1 MSKTKTAAST
11 KGRSPSGRTGV
22 RAPREQSPSGQGAL
36 RTSKKKSALH
46 SGKSQQEAKAAV
58 SSAKAK
64 KSPIRKTTSSKQA
77 KAVTSK
83 TSDKSKAAS
92 RPLKPSKNELNTV
105 SKSAAVPSSKAKR
118 ASKTQETEKAN
129 GVAKA
134 KERHKT
140 PPARKANN
148 QDNAGSTRSNLALRP
163 VVKEA
168 TKGKLA
174 AKGATESKATK
185 PQTKPSLKAHKPS
198 KTGEKPAK
206 TPASKSEPKTATKPV
221 AKTPAATPKIT
232 MPKTSSKSANES
244 KSAKAPT
251 KPESKSK
258 ATLKTPAKPKAEAKS
273 VKTRA
278 ATKPAPVKTESEDA
292 KPKKAASEPGAKE
305 TSKTATARTPAA
317 SKLKVSTPTKLAPK
331 TSSKSTAVI
340 EEAEELLEEDLALD
354 ADELEAPELEIAD
367 ADELEA
373 EPDLDMLVP
382 PTPKAGKLAAVALV
396 EEEIGEEVLEADLED
411 IEILEPDF
419 ELGTLPVEEAEEELE
434 EDLPLPRISTSD
446 PVRQYLHEIGQ
457 VPLLTLEEE
466 IDLARRVEDGVAAA
480 QRLAEETGLEA
491 ELIRH
496 VLRSQVQG
504 SSRVTNIPGTE
515 LRIDPDTVQAV
526 DARLRALPREV
537 KRHLHI
543 ARDGEICRQ
552 HLIEANLRL
561 VVSIAKKYT
570 GRGLSF
576 LDLIQEG
583 NQGLIRAVEKF
594 EYKRRYKFST
604 YATWWIR
611 QAINRAIAD
620 QARTIRIPV
629 HMVETINKL
638 TRTARQM
645 QQELGREPAYEEIAE
660 AMGPGWDAK
669 KVEETFK
676 IAQEPVSLETPI
688 GDEKDSFYGDFIP
701 DEHMA
706 SPVDSAAQS
715 MLSEE
720 LEKALNKLSERE
732 AMVLKL
738 RKGLIDGREH
748 TLEEVGAYF
757 GVTRERIR
765 QIENKALRKLKYHE
779 SRTRKLRDFLD

>member
-1 MSKTKTAAST
+1 
-11 KGRSPSGRTGV
+11 
-22 RAPREQSPSGQGAL
+22 
-36 RTSKKKSALH
+36 
-46 SGKSQQEAKAAV
+46 
-58 SSAKAK
+58 
-64 KSPIRKTTSSKQA
+64 
-77 KAVTSK
+77 
-83 TSDKSKAAS
+83 
-92 RPLKPSKNELNTV
+92 
-105 SKSAAVPSSKAKR
+105 
-118 ASKTQETEKAN
+118 
-129 GVAKA
+129 
-134 KERHKT
+134 
-140 PPARKANN
+140 
-148 QDNAGSTRSNLALRP
+148 
-163 VVKEA
+163 
-168 TKGKLA
+168 
-174 AKGATESKATK
+174 
-185 PQTKPSLKAHKPS
+185 
-198 KTGEKPAK
+198 
-206 TPASKSEPKTATKPV
+206 
-221 AKTPAATPKIT
+221 
-232 MPKTSSKSANES
+232 MPKTPTKSAIKPDG
-244 KSAKAPT
+244 KSVKAPA
-251 KPESKSK
+251 KPERKGK
-258 ATLKTPAKPKAEAKS
+258 AAAKTPAKPKAEAPSPRKA
-273 VKTRA
+273 KA
-278 ATKPAPVKTESEDA
+278 ATKSAPAKTAAKTESKAA
-292 KPKKAASEPGAKE
+292 KPEPKVASKPEAK
-305 TSKTATARTPAA
+305 ATAKVPAA
-317 SKLKVSTPTKLAPK
+317 SKPKTGVTPTKLAAK
-331 TSSKSTAVI
+331 TSPKSTAV
-340 EEAEELLEEDLALD
+340 LEEDADLLEGEDLATD
-354 ADELEAPELEIAD
+354 ADELEAPEIEMAD
-367 ADELEA
+367 VDDLEA
-373 EPDLDMLVP
+373 TPDLDELVP
-382 PTPKAGKLAAVALV
+382 PTPKAGKLAVALD
-396 EEEIGEEVLEADLED
+396 EEIGEEILEGDLED

-419 ELGTLPVEEAEEELE
+419 ALGTLPVEEAEEEIE
-434 EDLPLPRISTSD
+434 DDLPLPRISTSD

-504 SSRVTNIPGTE
+504 SSRVSNIPGTE

-526 DARLRALPREV
+526 DARLRALDRMV

-720 LEKALNKLSERE
+720 LEKALGKLSERE

>member
-1 MSKTKTAAST
+1 MSKTKTAASA
-11 KGRSPSGRTGV
+11 KGRST
-22 RAPREQSPSGQGAL
+22 L
-36 RTSKKKSALH
+36 RTSKGQSALRTA
-46 SGKSQQEAKAAV
+46 KSQCAGKAVVSTAKVKKPLAKKQAAS
-58 SSAKAK
+58 SSAKARASASK
-64 KSPIRKTTSSKQA
+64 TAGKSKAVAKPLKTTKPQLKTAA
-77 KAVTSK
+77 KAAAKPRPTTPVKAKAPSKNQPVRRASPQQKAASVRSKTALKPPAKGAARDNPKAKPPRPQPKPVARSALKTAKPGKTSAEPAKTPESKPKVKAVSKPAPKPVAKAPAKTPSKPMPKTPTKSAIKPASKSVKASTKPEPKGKAAAKPKAEAPSTSK
-83 TSDKSKAAS
+83 TKATI
-92 RPLKPSKNELNTV
+92 KP
-105 SKSAAVPSSKAKR
+105 APAK
-118 ASKTQETEKAN
+118 TT
-129 GVAKA
+129 AKI
-134 KERHKT
+134 
-140 PPARKANN
+140 
-148 QDNAGSTRSNLALRP
+148 
-163 VVKEA
+163 
-168 TKGKLA
+168 
-174 AKGATESKATK
+174 ESKATK
-185 PQTKPSLKAHKPS
+185 PEPKVAPR
-198 KTGEKPAK
+198 
-206 TPASKSEPKTATKPV
+206 TPA
-221 AKTPAATPKIT
+221 AKTPAA
-232 MPKTSSKSANES
+232 S
-244 KSAKAPT
+244 
-251 KPESKSK
+251 
-258 ATLKTPAKPKAEAKS
+258 KPKAG
-273 VKTRA
+273 T
-278 ATKPAPVKTESEDA
+278 
-292 KPKKAASEPGAKE
+292 
-305 TSKTATARTPAA
+305 
-317 SKLKVSTPTKLAPK
+317 TPTQLAGK
-331 TSSKSTAVI
+331 TSPKSTAVL
-340 EEAEELLEEDLALD
+340 EEGEDVLEGEDLALD
-354 ADELEAPELEIAD
+354 AADLEAPEIEMVDLD
-367 ADELEA
+367 NLEA
-373 EPDLDMLVP
+373 TPDLDKLVP
-382 PTPKAGKLAAVALV
+382 PTPKAGKLAVALA

-419 ELGTLPVEEAEEELE
+419 ALGTLPVEEAEEEIE
-434 EDLPLPRISTSD
+434 DDLPLPRISTSD

-504 SSRVTNIPGTE
+504 SSRISNIPGTE
-515 LRIDPDTVQAV
+515 LRIDPDTVQVV
-526 DARLRALPREV
+526 DARLRALDRMV

-720 LEKALNKLSERE
+720 LDKALGKLSERE

>member
-1 MSKTKTAAST
+1 MKET
-11 KGRSPSGRTGV
+11 
-22 RAPREQSPSGQGAL
+22 
-36 RTSKKKSALH
+36 
-46 SGKSQQEAKAAV
+46 
-58 SSAKAK
+58 KAK
-64 KSPIRKTTSSKQA
+64 P
-77 KAVTSK
+77 
-83 TSDKSKAAS
+83 
-92 RPLKPSKNELNTV
+92 
-105 SKSAAVPSSKAKR
+105 
-118 ASKTQETEKAN
+118 
-129 GVAKA
+129 
-134 KERHKT
+134 
-140 PPARKANN
+140 
-148 QDNAGSTRSNLALRP
+148 
-163 VVKEA
+163 
-168 TKGKLA
+168 
-174 AKGATESKATK
+174 
-185 PQTKPSLKAHKPS
+185 
-198 KTGEKPAK
+198 PAK
-206 TPASKSEPKTATKPV
+206 TPAQPAKAAK
-221 AKTPAATPKIT
+221 AKTEETQAVAVL
-232 MPKTSSKSANES
+232 E
-244 KSAKAPT
+244 
-251 KPESKSK
+251 
-258 ATLKTPAKPKAEAKS
+258 TPAPE
-273 VKTRA
+273 
-278 ATKPAPVKTESEDA
+278 KPARPSAAAKQTPEPTRSPVE
-292 KPKKAASEPGAKE
+292 AAIPRPVG
-305 TSKTATARTPAA
+305 
-317 SKLKVSTPTKLAPK
+317 
-331 TSSKSTAVI
+331 
-340 EEAEELLEEDLALD
+340 EEGEGEEGFEVVEEGLEFL
-354 ADELEAPELEIAD
+354 
-367 ADELEA
+367 
-373 EPDLDMLVP
+373 EPDLDLLE
-382 PTPKAGKLAAVALV
+382 PTLELEG
-396 EEEIGEEVLEADLED
+396 EEEDSFD
-411 IEILEPDF
+411 
-419 ELGTLPVEEAEEELE
+419 
-434 EDLPLPRISTSD
+434 EDLPLTTRVSTSD

-466 IDLARRVEDGVAAA
+466 IDLARRVEDGVASA
-480 QRLAEETGLEA
+480 QFLAQETGLEA
-491 ELIRH
+491 DLIRQ
-496 VLRSQVQG
+496 VLRAQVQG
-504 SSRVTNIPGTE
+504 GARISQVPGME
-515 LRIDPDTVQAV
+515 VKLDPETISAV
-526 DARLRALPREV
+526 DTRLRGLPREI
-537 KRHLHI
+537 KRHFHF
-543 ARDGEICRQ
+543 ARDGELARQ

-645 QQELGREPAYEEIAE
+645 QQELGREPSYEEISE

>member
-1 MSKTKTAAST
+1 VNRLSRTKTTAGTKGKKTTPSKAGRSTSSKGKQTADRSVASGAKPNKKTKPSIPQRT
-11 KGRSPSGRTGV
+11 SPSST
-22 RAPREQSPSGQGAL
+22 AQSQA
-36 RTSKKKSALH
+36 
-46 SGKSQQEAKAAV
+46 
-58 SSAKAK
+58 
-64 KSPIRKTTSSKQA
+64 SPIRSASKPSANTTKAQA
-77 KAVTSK
+77 SAK
-83 TSDKSKAAS
+83 TSTDK
-92 RPLKPSKNELNTV
+92 PPSNSQRVKEDSQNLQTAPGPAKQPEAKGT
-105 SKSAAVPSSKAKR
+105 SKSAVNSVKSAPSS
-118 ASKTQETEKAN
+118 T
-129 GVAKA
+129 
-134 KERHKT
+134 
-140 PPARKANN
+140 
-148 QDNAGSTRSNLALRP
+148 
-163 VVKEA
+163 
-168 TKGKLA
+168 A
-174 AKGATESKATK
+174 AQ
-185 PQTKPSLKAHKPS
+185 P
-198 KTGEKPAK
+198 
-206 TPASKSEPKTATKPV
+206 
-221 AKTPAATPKIT
+221 
-232 MPKTSSKSANES
+232 MPKTSSKTH
-244 KSAKAPT
+244 KPAKAPT
-251 KPESKSK
+251 KPDTGVKPAEGASTQPKSKSAPQSAPQKIGSTSTPQPESKAALRTKSTK
-258 ATLKTPAKPKAEAKS
+258 TTPARP
-273 VKTRA
+273 
-278 ATKPAPVKTESEDA
+278 
-292 KPKKAASEPGAKE
+292 E
-305 TSKTATARTPAA
+305 TKTALDKTA
-317 SKLKVSTPTKLAPK
+317 LL
-331 TSSKSTAVI
+331 
-340 EEAEELLEEDLALD
+340 EDEQDQLEEELVSEAGEDEANEIEIPDVDDLE
-354 ADELEAPELEIAD
+354 P
-367 ADELEA
+367 
-373 EPDLDMLVP
+373 PDLDELGPPVSVDRKLETLVLP
-382 PTPKAGKLAAVALV
+382 D
-396 EEEIGEEVLEADLED
+396 EEIAEEVLEGDLD
-411 IEILEPDF
+411 IEMLEPDF
-419 ELGTLPVEEAEEELE
+419 EMGTLPVEEAEEEIE
-434 EDLPLPRISTSD
+434 DDLPLPRISTSD

-466 IDLARRVEDGVAAA
+466 IDLARRVEEGVAAA
-480 QRLAEETGLEA
+480 LRLAEETGLEA

-504 SSRVTNIPGTE
+504 SSRVSNIPGTE

-526 DARLRALPREV
+526 DTRLRSLDRMV

-720 LEKALNKLSERE
+720 LEKALGKLSERE